1 MPLSETVLVSPSER
15 QCQAACGNQ
24 HAGMAHFP
32 SVPQARWILLQETL
46 LSGAFCTS

>member
-32 SVPQARWILLQETL
+32 VPQARWILLQETL